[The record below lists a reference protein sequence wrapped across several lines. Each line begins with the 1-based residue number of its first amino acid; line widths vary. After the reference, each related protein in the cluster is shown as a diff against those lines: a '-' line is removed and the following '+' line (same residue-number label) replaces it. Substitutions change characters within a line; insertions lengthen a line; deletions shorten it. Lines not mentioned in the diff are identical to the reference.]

1 MGMQKVR
8 HFWSYERKREMKRGR
23 GEGREGGGERKRKRE
38 SLYQTVRG
46 MSYRIVWKDHPRYT
60 ASWPLYDEKERKNG
74 NNGNYR

>member
-23 GEGREGGGERKRKRE
+23 GEGKEGGGERKRERE

-46 MSYRIVWKDHPRYT
+46 MCHT
-60 ASWPLYDEKERKNG
+60 G
-74 NNGNYR
+74 